1 MPIVAKVILFIV
13 LGFLMFV
20 IIGGVIVLMDVT
32 KDDLFS
38 NLNRKKK
45 SKKAISLGHKAI
57 YDSRWGTSHAQI
69 EHDKGFF
76 VEVENVFCHDM
87 PFIDFETFRKFY
99 EINPDAWSL
108 FGFSVCKDNDI
119 DMCYTF
125 TYEEWEKYGYWCEEL
140 KRKQKEEEEEQARI
154 EKEQKDCASLQ
165 KLLDSVQKDI
175 DAMNERA
182 KAEINS
188 AKEITERVMNTI

>member
-1 MPIVAKVILFIV
+1 MSIVAKVILFIA

-20 IIGGVIVLMDVT
+20 IIGGVIVLIDVT

-38 NLNRKKK
+38 GLNRKRK

-57 YDSRWGTSHAQI
+57 YDSHWNTSHAQI
-69 EHDKGFF
+69 EHDKGWFT
-76 VEVENVFCHDM
+76 EVENVYCHDM
-87 PFIDFETFRKFY
+87 AFIDFETFRKFY

-108 FGFSVCKDNDI
+108 FKFSVCKDNSF

-125 TYEEWEKYGYWCEEL
+125 TYEEWEKYGYWREEL
-140 KRKQKEEEEEQARI
+140 DKQRKAEEEEQARI

-188 AKEITERVMNTI
+188 AKEITEQVMNTI

>member
-1 MPIVAKVILFIV
+1 MIIAFVVLLILA
-13 LGFLMFV
+13 
-20 IIGGVIVLMDVT
+20 IIGTVIAVIDVL
-32 KDDLFS
+32 FP

-45 SKKAISLGHKAI
+45 SKKAIGLGHKAI
-57 YDSRWGTSHAQI
+57 YDSRWGTSFARI

-76 VEVENVFCHDM
+76 TEVENVYCHDM
-87 PFIDFETFRKFY
+87 AFIDFETFRKFY

-108 FGFSVCKDNDI
+108 FKFSVCKDNSF

-125 TYEEWEKYGYWCEEL
+125 TYEEWEKYGCWREEL
-140 KRKQKEEEEEQARI
+140 DKQRKAEEEEQARI

-188 AKEITERVMNTI
+188 AKEMTEQVMNTI

>member
-1 MPIVAKVILFIV
+1 MSIVAKVILFIV

-57 YDSRWGTSHAQI
+57 YDSYWNTSHAQI
-69 EHDKGFF
+69 EHDNGFF
-76 VEVENVFCHDM
+76 TEVENVYCHDM
-87 PFIDFETFRKFY
+87 AFIDFETFRKFY

-108 FGFSVCKDNDI
+108 FKFSVCKDNSF

-125 TYEEWEKYGYWCEEL
+125 TYEEWEKYGYWREEL
-140 KRKQKEEEEEQARI
+140 DKQRKAEEEEQARI

-188 AKEITERVMNTI
+188 AKEITEQVMNTI

>member
-1 MPIVAKVILFIV
+1 MIIIFVV
-13 LGFLMFV
+13 LLMLT
-20 IIGGVIVLMDVT
+20 IIGVVIAMRDVL
-32 KDDLFS
+32 FP
-38 NLNRKKK
+38 NLNHKKK
-45 SKKAISLGHKAI
+45 SKKAIGLGHKAI

-69 EHDKGFF
+69 EQDKGFF
-76 VEVENVFCHDM
+76 VEVENVYCHDM

-108 FGFSVCKDNDI
+108 FGFSVCKDNSF

-125 TYEEWEKYGYWCEEL
+125 TYEEWEKYGYWREEL
-140 KRKQKEEEEEQARI
+140 KRKQRAEEEEQARI